1 MKKIKL
7 EKDGWEFPFIA
18 RVPENMRENLPIIFQ
33 LHGAGER
40 GSGGDELNLVEVHGF
55 SKTFTD
61 EAEYDCI
68 LVEPQCPKD
77 TFWVA
82 HIQEVGSF
90 IDKVIESFRAD
101 KSKVYLTGLS
111 MGGFGTWFV
120 AMEFPEKFAAI
131 APVCGGGMPWNA
143 FVLNMPVWAFHGLKD
158 TTVFPSNTIDM
169 IERIKD
175 NDNVKMSLYEDV
187 GHNAW
192 EKAYNETLLNWFLGF
207 SLNS

>member
-1 MKKIKL
+1 MIKKEFK
-7 EKDGWEFPFIA
+7 KGDWEFPFIA
-18 RVPENMRENLPIIFQ
+18 RVPENMREGLPIIFQ

-40 GSGGDELNLVEVHGF
+40 GNGDDELSLVEVHGF

-82 HIQEVGSF
+82 HTQEVGRF
-90 IDKVIESFRAD
+90 IDKVIEYFKAD

-120 AMEFPEKFAAI
+120 AMAFPEKFAAI

-143 FVLNMPVWAFHGLKD
+143 FVLTMPVWAFHGLKD

-169 IERIKD
+169 IDRIKD
-175 NDNVKMSLYEDV
+175 RDNVKMSLYEDV

-192 EKAYNETLLNWFLGF
+192 EKAYNETLLNWFLSF
-207 SLNS
+207 SK